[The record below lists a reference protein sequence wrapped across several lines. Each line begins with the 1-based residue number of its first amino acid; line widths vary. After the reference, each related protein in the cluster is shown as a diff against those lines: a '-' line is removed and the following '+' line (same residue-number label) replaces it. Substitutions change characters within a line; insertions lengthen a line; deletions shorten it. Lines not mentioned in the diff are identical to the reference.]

1 MCYILR
7 NLLNIIVLKVLFFS
21 SDAISYSLK
30 NISFNSSWKNTFF
43 WCAESFS
50 HSKHPSK
57 RDYHSGKVEGLHF
70 GEDVLE
76 QGMSWPSQNVLGH
89 HTVVVFRFQRTPI
102 PFLYQRGLSTI
113 KEKNVLSDKICLV
126 SRQICDGGF
135 DKRSLTCT
143 SRRNHLGKF
152 WMLTTLFSVSHNTI
166 SVLQTFIYLKNF
178 SSV

>member
-1 MCYILR
+1 M
-7 NLLNIIVLKVLFFS
+7 LFFFFS
-21 SDAISYSLK
+21 YAILDSLK
-30 NISFNSSWKNTFF
+30 NLYLTVLDKILFFLSVQNLFLTQNTLQN
-43 WCAESFS
+43 
-50 HSKHPSK
+50 

-70 GEDVLE
+70 GEDILE
-76 QGMSWPSQNVLGH
+76 QGMSCQAKHVLGH

-113 KEKNVLSDKICLV
+113 KEKNVLCDKICLV

-152 WMLTTLFSVSHNTI
+152 WRLTTLFSVSHNTI

-178 SSV
+178 FKCLI